1 MKLIHEQ
8 FITDESGKRSGVIL
22 DMPTYQKILDVLED
36 ISDVRIANKRRKDE
50 RISIEKF
57 MAQLK
62 EEKLV

>member
-50 RISIEKF
+50 KISIEKF

>member
-1 MKLIHEQ
+1 MKLIHER

-22 DMPTYQKILDVLED
+22 DMPTYHKILDVLED

-50 RISIEKF
+50 KIPIEKF
-57 MAQLK
+57 LAQLK